1 MRYTYPLEEGMNL
14 TVEPGVYAEGRY
26 GIRIENDV
34 IVELKETT
42 ADGEFLGF
50 DMLSYCPIDTR
61 AVEKSFM
68 TQKEID
74 WLNAFHKAVY
84 EKLSPYL
91 TDAEKTWLKEE
102 TKAI

>member
-1 MRYTYPLEEGMNL
+1 MNL
-14 TVEPGVYAEGRY
+14 TVEPGVYVEGKY

-34 IVELKETT
+34 IVVSKATT
-42 ADGEFLGF
+42 PDGEFLGF

-61 AVEKSFM
+61 AIDKSLM

-74 WLNAFHKAVY
+74 WLNSFHKAVY

-91 TDAEKTWLKEE
+91 TDEEKAWLYEE